1 LQFFLWTTK
10 SKNFSFARLEMK
22 TPSHSKIT
30 SMNSLQFYKEFF
42 LLPNIFF
49 FYDFLKFEELRKIVT
64 HFALTIDTVFVIQF

>member
-1 LQFFLWTTK
+1 
-10 SKNFSFARLEMK
+10 
-22 TPSHSKIT
+22 
-30 SMNSLQFYKEFF
+30 MNSLQFYKEFF